1 MKPLFAL
8 TFALSLLLS
17 FVGNISA
24 ALATPAPAYEGRRL
38 FVSYCQLC
46 HGVTGKGDGP
56 LAEKMGISPA
66 DLNTTVRSR
75 SDTILK
81 KIITGQGRQ
90 TITGRDRHNLLSDAM
105 PEWENVFTEPQV
117 EALIAFLR
125 FLSTSK
131 HELMGDPELGYRLYG
146 KYCAVC
152 HGEDGEGDGVM
163 TKMMNIQPAD
173 HSNANEMNPIS
184 NAGLIDAIEHGKGL
198 YMPAWRNTLTA
209 QEIEAL
215 VSYIRLLSN

>member
-1 MKPLFAL
+1 MKPLFVLAV
-8 TFALSLLLS
+8 LLG
-17 FVGNISA
+17 FVGTVSNAIAS
-24 ALATPAPAYEGRRL
+24 PAPAYEGRRL

-46 HGVTGKGDGP
+46 HGATGRGDGP
-56 LAEKMGISPA
+56 LAKKMQIKPA

-117 EALIAFLR
+117 DALIAFLR

-131 HELMGDPELGYRLYG
+131 HALMGDPELGYRLY
-146 KYCAVC
+146 KQYCVVC
-152 HGEDGEGDGVM
+152 HGEEGEGDGVM
-163 TKMMNIQPAD
+163 TKMLNIQPAD
-173 HSNANEMNPIS
+173 HSNANEMNPLS
-184 NAGLIDAIEHGKGL
+184 NQLLVELIERGKGQ
-198 YMPAWRNTLTA
+198 YMPAWRDILTA
-209 QEIEAL
+209 WEIEAL